1 MEEEEKRPTR
11 NLYADYEKD
20 EEKVKEVR
28 AELEKMRAARPKV
41 ELKMES
47 LSEQKNVDIEHR
59 VDAFMDEI
67 EGETLGQML
76 SYLSSELES
85 STDERSSDADAAV
98 SKQNVDHIFEEITR
112 VTQSTVDRYLDTILL
127 DTLYR
132 HAGKS
137 AVKETER
144 SDPDGE
150 RRCSSASGTDELDP
164 KPTRQSSGL
173 KIRQRIK
180 DFQRQHLLAAGE
192 ALYAVLAE
200 LKARGEVKRLN
211 TTEVAYLLLTQQPR
225 V

>member
-47 LSEQKNVDIEHR
+47 LAEQKNVDIENR

-211 TTEVAYLLLTQQPR
+211 TTEIAYLLLTQQPR

>member
-47 LSEQKNVDIEHR
+47 LAEQKNVDIEHR

>member
-47 LSEQKNVDIEHR
+47 LAEQKNVDIEHR

-76 SYLSSELES
+76 SYLSSELEI

>member
-28 AELEKMRAARPKV
+28 AELEKMRSARPKV

-47 LSEQKNVDIEHR
+47 LAEQKNVDIEHR

>member
-47 LSEQKNVDIEHR
+47 LAEQKNVDIEHR

-211 TTEVAYLLLTQQPR
+211 TTEIAYLLLTQQPR

>member
-28 AELEKMRAARPKV
+28 AELEKMRGARPKV
-41 ELKMES
+41 ELKRES
-47 LSEQKNVDIEHR
+47 LAEQKNVDIEHR